1 MNIKAK
7 PLMSLFIAAA
17 FLLSFSF
24 IATSTVS
31 AKSQYN
37 TCKDAIIAANKKA
50 NKKPIKDN
58 QFKEGSTYQCPNAKG
73 ASIVFSTK
81 SKKQKYNPPSSSDSS
96 SPGSTTSG
104 PSTNPSTNVS
114 VEQKAKCKGGSF
126 FSFPTWYQYLDC
138 DPSGGISQ
146 TQSGSLPVLI
156 ILAVI
161 DILLVLAGFAAVV
174 YGMYGGFKLI
184 ISQGQPDGIAKGR
197 TTILNATVG
206 LVIAILASQIVSFIA
221 SKLTS

>member
-24 IATSTVS
+24 VATNS
-31 AKSQYN
+31 AYAISKSDKAKYEACL
-37 TCKDAIIAANKKA
+37 TAIKKA
-50 NKKPIKDN
+50 DSKKK
-58 QFKEGSTYQCPNAKG
+58 FKEGSTYNCPNIAG
-73 ASIVFSTK
+73 DQIVY
-81 SKKQKYNPPSSSDSS
+81 SKKKAKQEYMVNTASDSS
-96 SPGSTTSG
+96 KPGTINNG

-156 ILAVI
+156 ILAAI
-161 DILLVLAGFAAVV
+161 DILLVLAGVAAVV

-221 SKLTS
+221 SKLSSS